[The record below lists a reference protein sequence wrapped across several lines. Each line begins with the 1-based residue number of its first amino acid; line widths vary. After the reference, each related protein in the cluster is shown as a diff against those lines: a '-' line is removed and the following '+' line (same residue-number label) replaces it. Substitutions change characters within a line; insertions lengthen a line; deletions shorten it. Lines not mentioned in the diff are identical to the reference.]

1 MSSEWH
7 LSPRIHNTVD
17 QYYEFW
23 VRVVIPCSFRWAR
36 NDEKSVVEIPR
47 RRLLWW
53 YHVMITTLLRE
64 HSLSFLQIRMNF
76 APLYFY
82 TDDLLSLKPHFMNH
96 EGRYLCRA
104 AVNQELSTS
113 WWWAGIMSLSSLKI
127 FQIWIHNSKNSS
139 MESSLNFT

>member
-1 MSSEWH
+1 MFAICTFLMW
-7 LSPRIHNTVD
+7 
-17 QYYEFW
+17 
-23 VRVVIPCSFRWAR
+23 
-36 NDEKSVVEIPR
+36 

-82 TDDLLSLKPHFMNH
+82 TDDLLSLKPQFMNH

-113 WWWAGIMSLSSLKI
+113 WWWAGIMSLSLLSKYSRFGYTILRTH
-127 FQIWIHNSKNSS
+127 QWNLLWILLSHSHRGGGFLFDIAPIDWPS
-139 MESSLNFT
+139 